1 MRYAPHSLH
10 YPVTR
15 SARAGFFVLV
25 ACSMALL
32 PPLLWSLYAGWQGPP
47 QALAIGLLL
56 MAASLACSVLA
67 WRHWQRSAQGMLL
80 WDGAAW
86 HWAAG
91 QQQIL
96 ESGGRRG
103 KSVREYRSESSIN
116 TRGPR
121 LTSASCP
128 QSLRSSPD
136 KRKRGRDRTA
146 CHDRRRLEI
155 RRPVQRRRRS
165 RNNAKKAPKPIPP
178 IRD

>member
-32 PPLLWSLYAGWQGPP
+32 PPLLWSLYAGWQGRP

-96 ESGGRRG
+96 ESGG
-103 KSVREYRSESSIN
+103 
-116 TRGPR
+116 PA
-121 LTSASCP
+121 SAADA
-128 QSLRSSPD
+128 QAGLD
-136 KRKRGRDRTA
+136 
-146 CHDRRRLEI
+146 LEI
-155 RRPVQRRRRS
+155 VWDGQHFMLLRQGTAAWLQAPGRPDGSAAPRWLWIEQAQAPALWGDVRRTLYHWQRLRPYSGARH
-165 RNNAKKAPKPIPP
+165 
-178 IRD
+178 